1 MEKIDRS
8 IIHIKETMNE
18 IMSDVEAEQ
27 KKQEEFKK
35 NMYWSLLT
43 HIMTIHSSTTIVI
56 PH

>member
-1 MEKIDRS
+1 
-8 IIHIKETMNE
+8 
-18 IMSDVEAEQ
+18 MSDVEAEQ